1 MSLLVENGQLVSG
14 FVPVDMSAGANDG
27 DWIILDKFRHV
38 AIIFFKAAGTAG
50 DDPTL
55 TLEQATDVAGAGAK
69 ALNFTDIYRKQ
80 GAALT
85 SIGQWTKTTQTASAT
100 FTDATSAEVQ
110 AIWVVEFDASDLDV
124 ANDFVAIRARVA
136 DVGAAAQVGAL
147 LYVLS
152 EARYGAKGASM
163 PSAIA

>member
-1 MSLLVENGQLVSG
+1 MLLIESGQIVSG
-14 FVPVDMSAGANDG
+14 FVPVDLQTGPNDG
-27 DWIILDKFRHV
+27 DWIILDKYRHV
-38 AIIFFKAAGTAG
+38 AVIFFKAAGTAG

-55 TLEQATDVAGAGAK
+55 TLEQATDVAGTGAK
-69 ALNFTDIYRKQ
+69 ALTFTDLYRKQ

-85 SIGQWTKTTQTASAT
+85 AIGQWTKTTQAASAT

-110 AIWVVEFDASDLDV
+110 ALWVVEFNASDLDV
-124 ANDFVAIRARVA
+124 DNDFVAIRARVA

-152 EARYGAKGASM
+152 EARYGAKGVSM